1 MKPKICNCPRGK
13 INRQMNNTGLY
24 CTCKL
29 FSRLQLTI
37 CYVLFVISVAILG
50 SGCAGLKN
58 KKPPVF
64 DIEALKSAYRI
75 KNINNNIRSF
85 RGIGWLYIS
94 GREQQKEKYRI
105 AFAALVPDKIR
116 LTLMISGLPVET
128 IIADGRKIIFVSH
141 TGKHKIYK
149 INDPDPSL
157 ARIISIPVKI
167 KDIIAL
173 LSGRIPLKDFDYAYY
188 LKKEKSRGSTLMLK
202 RKRGGEIQKIISDPK
217 ELVRQYER
225 FDNKKRLI
233 YSILFDHFKS
243 FGQFQIPQKINLM
256 DRSGRK
262 IDLEITGYNAN
273 IPVKDSVFT
282 LTESG

>member
-1 MKPKICNCPRGK
+1 
-13 INRQMNNTGLY
+13 MNNTKPY
-24 CTCKL
+24 CTCEL
-29 FSRLQLTI
+29 FSRLQLKI

-58 KKPPVF
+58 KKTPVF
-64 DIEALKSAYRI
+64 DIQALKSAHRI

-94 GREQQKEKYRI
+94 GRGQQKEKYRT
-105 AFAALVPDKIR
+105 AFVALVPDKIR

-128 IIADGRKIIFVSH
+128 IIADGRKIIFISH

-188 LKKEKSRGSTLMLK
+188 LKREKSSGGTLMLYK
-202 RKRGGEIQKIISDPK
+202 KKGGEIQKIISNSK
-217 ELVRQYER
+217 MRVRKYER
-225 FDNKKRLI
+225 FDNKKHLI
-233 YSILFDHFKS
+233 YSILLDDYEN
-243 FGQFQIPQKINLM
+243 FGQFQIPLNINIM

-262 IDLEITGYNAN
+262 IDLKITGYKAN
-273 IPVKDSVFT
+273 IPVKNSVFT

>member
-1 MKPKICNCPRGK
+1 
-13 INRQMNNTGLY
+13 MNNIRLY
-24 CTCKL
+24 CNCKL
-29 FSRLQLTI
+29 FSRLQLKI
-37 CYVLFVISVAILG
+37 CYALFVISVAILG

-58 KKPPVF
+58 KNPCVF
-64 DIEALKSAYRI
+64 DIKALKSADRI

-85 RGIGWLYIS
+85 NGIGWLYIS
-94 GREQQKEKYRI
+94 GRRQQKEKYRI

-128 IIADGRKIIFVSH
+128 IIADGKKMIFVSH

-157 ARIISIPVKI
+157 AKIISIPVKI

-188 LKKEKSRGSTLMLK
+188 LKKEKSKGNTLMLNK
-202 RKRGGEIQKIISDPK
+202 KRGGEIQKIISDAK
-217 ELVRQYER
+217 EFVRQYEL
-225 FDNKKRLI
+225 FDNKQHLI
-233 YSILFDHFKS
+233 YSISYGYFKN